1 MTITVLVLVQE
12 SKNSRTRLVPVD
24 DSPDLV
30 STCDDNQMLY
40 HEPTCVD
47 PVALVCIY
55 ASVRICCS
63 LACSEQGVSAGVLLV
78 KDCHE

>member
-1 MTITVLVLVQE
+1 MNLVG
-12 SKNSRTRLVPVD
+12 SRAVGFEPTRIRSPEN
-24 DSPDLV
+24 DS
-30 STCDDNQMLY
+30 QMLD
-40 HEPTCVD
+40 HEPKCVD

-78 KDCHE
+78 KDGHE